1 MKSLIQSHSGA
12 PIVRCHFL
20 HAAFFALIAAA
31 LVAAPSVINAQTS
44 HKPTSKVVKPL
55 RNERLEPT
63 VPTGQSTVNTGS
75 LIQQTVTLA
84 PIGPAWR
91 ALGPTPIPNGQT
103 VGSEVPVSGRVTAV
117 AIDPDDADTA
127 YVGTAQGGLYQSR
140 DGGATWT
147 PLMDS
152 AATLAIGS
160 LEIDPRD
167 SNTLLV
173 GSGESN
179 FSGDSYAGQG
189 VYKVTGLK
197 TSPLLTGP
205 FGSSA
210 SANRGIP
217 GLAID
222 PNNHN
227 TVYIGTATAQQGIGP
242 QPFAPGTQPPRGLYR
257 STDFFDGSATFTKLA
272 VDKLPA
278 GADFRVTSIVYEPG
292 SSDHMF
298 VGIADASG
306 NTNPAFFGGIYYTAN
321 ASATTPM
328 FTRVFETFAG
338 HTGTNFTP
346 SDFAPI
352 KFAINKI
359 GKIVTVVAV
368 TGESVADGN
377 QGKAYKSVYNATA
390 SLAPVFKPL
399 SAADGFAGGQGSYNL
414 GVAIDP
420 TNASNIYIVGTVS
433 SNGDVDGGHPIVD
446 DAVSGSAPASS
457 GGIDHGPNGTFIYS
471 RDGGTTF
478 TASVQT
484 LHVDSH
490 MVGVAPSNPSVVYT
504 GNDGGVWR
512 SNDAGLNWS
521 DLNNGTF
528 SATQFQ
534 SVAIHPSDDT
544 FSIGG
549 TQDNGTNF
557 LKPDGTWH
565 RIDFGDGGFALID
578 QTASD
583 TEHVTM
589 YHTYFNQTG
598 NLIGFGRVLKT
609 SCATEGQWSFKG
621 IYGGSVDPTVHCD
634 GTTDT
639 FNGISFSDPV
649 NFYAPMALG
658 PEVTAG
664 SGQTVYFG
672 TNKLYRSANRGDTMT
687 AVSQALP
694 SVISTIGMSR
704 TDDTVRIVGLDN
716 GKVFATT
723 SGANPLIEVTAAG
736 MPAKYVARA
745 VIDPNDKNTAYVV
758 YNGNGITGKHV
769 WKTTNLNG
777 GTVNWTAIDGSGLN
791 SIPDLSVNAF
801 VIDPANT
808 AHLYAG
814 TDRGV
819 FISTDGG
826 ATWNLYGTGLPDVAV
841 FDLAISPG
849 GHLRA
854 STHGRGFYDINKAP

>member
-1 MKSLIQSHSGA
+1 MKSLIQSHTGA

-433 SNGDVDGGHPIVD
+433 SNGDVDGG
-446 DAVSGSAPASS
+446 
-457 GGIDHGPNGTFIYS
+457 
-471 RDGGTTF
+471 
-478 TASVQT
+478 
-484 LHVDSH
+484 
-490 MVGVAPSNPSVVYT
+490 
-504 GNDGGVWR
+504 VWR

-544 FSIGG
+544 FSIGR

-672 TNKLYRSANRGDTMT
+672 TNKLYRSVNRGDTMT